1 MRNFLEVIVIIIVIA
16 LKVFSG
22 IMQQNIFTAKKSVK
36 IKMLHCATKNVTPKN
51 AIQKI
56 EKIQTS
62 RPLIFD
68 L

>member
-1 MRNFLEVIVIIIVIA
+1 
-16 LKVFSG
+16 
-22 IMQQNIFTAKKSVK
+22 
-36 IKMLHCATKNVTPKN
+36 MLHCATKNVTPKN